1 MIVVKYHQFL
11 REKNSLIGVNE
22 IFPNFKLDG
31 VDKDEIVQ
39 IDSTNYHGQWKV
51 IYFYPKDFTFIC
63 PTEIIAMD
71 SISDEVIVFGIS
83 GDNEYCKIA
92 WKKQHQELSKIK
104 HILLADCG
112 LRLSSEVGGVDN
124 LAGVCLRAT
133 FILDENDVVRH
144 ASCNELDT
152 GRSADEVFRTLKA
165 LQAGGLTG
173 CQWNPGDDFA
183 DRQTTHL

>member
-1 MIVVKYHQFL
+1 M
-11 REKNSLIGVNE
+11 IGVNE

-104 HILLADCG
+104 HIL
-112 LRLSSEVGGVDN
+112 SYFFKF
-124 LAGVCLRAT
+124 T
-133 FILDENDVVRH
+133 FCYFYH
-144 ASCNELDT
+144 FS
-152 GRSADEVFRTLKA
+152 F
-165 LQAGGLTG
+165 
-173 CQWNPGDDFA
+173 
-183 DRQTTHL
+183 

>member
-92 WKKQHQELSKIK
+92 WKKQHQELSKIYSIELQK
-104 HILLADCG
+104 YQDQLVIFDRVVFANGQTKQVLMSIEKEMINRG
-112 LRLSSEVGGVDN
+112 FQINNVEESVD
-124 LAGVCLRAT
+124 
-133 FILDENDVVRH
+133 E
-144 ASCNELDT
+144 S
-152 GRSADEVFRTLKA
+152 RSTDS
-165 LQAGGLTG
+165 
-173 CQWNPGDDFA
+173 
-183 DRQTTHL
+183 